1 MLAAETAAILAPC
14 ITGTPL
20 AGEVSS
26 TTRAGPVESGLWVG
40 DDIG

>member
-14 ITGTPL
+14 ITPL
-20 AGEVSS
+20 AGEESS